1 MQCNVPFISHEN
13 KILEPHPV
21 RPIPMLKNYFKI
33 AWRNLVRNRVFSVI
47 NIAGLAIG
55 LASCM
60 LISLYV
66 IDELSFDRF
75 NDKADRIVRV
85 VFKANMQGGK
95 INESHVMPPTA
106 GVLKADYP
114 EVLEATRLRQGGKP
128 FVLINNKI
136 YNDERLAYVDSNFFS
151 VFTLPFV
158 EGSSKTALLEPY
170 TLVLSQTTAEKYF
183 GKTDVIG
190 KTITFKDSKQTY
202 RVAGVMRD
210 IPKNSHFQFDMLG
223 SMGEI
228 EEAKSTSWMVSEFF
242 TYLLLPD
249 GYDYKKLEGKLPKTM
264 DKYLSP
270 QLKQAMGVTLA
281 EFRKKG
287 NDLTLSLQPLT
298 DIHLRSNDFQ
308 YDLGVKGDVSYVYIF
323 GAVAIIMLLIAC
335 INFMNL
341 STAGSSKRAREVG
354 VRKVMGSEKIE
365 LVWQFLTESIMLTS
379 LAMLLAVLI
388 CILALP
394 LFNNLSGKNLS
405 LQWDAIPGLIPALIA
420 FGLFVG
426 IAAGSYPAF
435 FLSSFK
441 PISVLKGGSSAI
453 RLSASGRNLNLRSG
467 LVVFQFFM
475 SITLMVGTTV
485 VYQQLKFIRNKNLGY
500 SKDQVIVVPSWSLG
514 KNEAAFRDELLR
526 DSRVDKISLS
536 GYVPAGPSDN
546 NNYTVSPDGN
556 PSQLVKT
563 LRYEVDYNYIPTLGM
578 QIAYGRNFSK
588 DYGTDS
594 TGIIINE
601 TAAKTFGWTP
611 ENALTRTITRNDNEG
626 KKATFQV
633 IGVVKD
639 FHFRSMHE
647 KIGPLVMTLTNGWGW
662 ILIKTRSKEVS
673 GLLASM
679 KQNWDGFR
687 PDMPFSYTF
696 LDERFNETFKAEQ
709 KTGQIL
715 GTFAGLTIFVA
726 CLGLFGLATFTAEQR
741 TKEIGVRKVLGAS
754 VAGIVALLSK
764 DFLKLIGVA
773 MIVATPAAWWL
784 MDRWLQEFAYKIDVS
799 WWMFAVAGLLSIV
812 VALCTISYQSVK
824 AALMNPVKSLRSE

>member
-1 MQCNVPFISHEN
+1 
-13 KILEPHPV
+13 
-21 RPIPMLKNYFKI
+21 MLKNHFKI
-33 AWRNLVRNRVFSVI
+33 AWRNLLRNRVFSVI

-75 NDKADRIVRV
+75 NKNADRIVRV
-85 VFKANMQGGK
+85 VFKATMQGGK

-106 GVLKADYP
+106 GALKADYP
-114 EVLEATRLRQGGKP
+114 EILEATRLRHGGKP
-128 FVLINNKI
+128 FVLLHNKI
-136 YNDERLAYVDSNFFS
+136 FNDEQLAYVDANFFK
-151 VFTLPFV
+151 VFTLPLI
-158 EGSSKTALLEPY
+158 EGSPQTALVEPY
-170 TLVLSQTTAEKYF
+170 TIVISQTTAEKYF

-190 KTITFKDSKQTY
+190 KTITFKESRQAY
-202 RVAGVMRD
+202 RVTGVMQD
-210 IPKNSHFQFDMLG
+210 IPRNSHFQFDMLA
-223 SMGEI
+223 SMAAL
-228 EEAKSTSWMVSEFF
+228 EEARSTSWMVSEFF
-242 TYLLLPD
+242 TYLLLTD
-249 GYDYKKLEGKLPKTM
+249 GYDYKKLEAKLPGTM

-270 QLKQAMGVTLA
+270 QLKQAMGVTLP

-287 NDLTLSLQPLT
+287 NDLALSLQPLT
-298 DIHLRSNDFQ
+298 DIHLHSDFQ
-308 YDLGVKGDVSYVYIF
+308 HDLGVNGDMNYVYIF
-323 GAVAIIMLLIAC
+323 GAVAIIMLLIAV

-341 STAGSSKRAREVG
+341 STASSSKRAREVG

-365 LVWQFLTESIMLTS
+365 LVWQFLTESVLLTS
-379 LAMLLAVLI
+379 LAMLLATLC
-388 CILALP
+388 CIAALP
-394 LFNNLSGKNLS
+394 LFNELSGKTLA
-405 LQWDAIPGLIPALIA
+405 LQWDALPSLLPALIA

-441 PISVLKGGSSAI
+441 PISVLKAGSSAI
-453 RLSASGRNLNLRSG
+453 KLSASGRSINLRSG

-500 SKDQVIVVPSWSLG
+500 NKDQVIVIPSWSLG
-514 KNEAAFRDELLR
+514 KNQAAFREELLR
-526 DSRVDKISLS
+526 DSRVDTVSLS

-546 NNYTVSPDGN
+546 NNYTVNPDGN

-578 QIAYGRNFSK
+578 QIAQGRNFSK
-588 DYGTDS
+588 QYGTDS
-594 TGIIINE
+594 TGMIINE
-601 TAAKTFGWTP
+601 TAAKFFGWSP
-611 ENALTRTITRNDNEG
+611 QNALNRTITRNDSEG
-626 KKATFQV
+626 KKATFHV

-639 FHFRSMHE
+639 FHFKSMHE

-662 ILIKTRSKEVS
+662 ILIKTRSQEVS
-673 GLLASM
+673 GLLATM
-679 KQNWDGFR
+679 KKNWDGFR

-696 LDERFNETFKAEQ
+696 LDERFNETYKAEQ

-773 MIVATPAAWWL
+773 MVVATPAAWWL
-784 MDRWLQEFAYKIDVS
+784 VDRWLQEFAYKIDVT
-799 WWMFAVAGLLSIV
+799 WWMFAVAGLLSVV